1 VLSSISVQSSG
12 ISFPS
17 SCIAFFTFSMDRAA
31 ALTAELARIEA
42 EIDRL
47 KGIRDG
53 KLLELEN
60 CKIIKLKK

>member
-1 VLSSISVQSSG
+1 
-12 ISFPS
+12 
-17 SCIAFFTFSMDRAA
+17 MDRAA